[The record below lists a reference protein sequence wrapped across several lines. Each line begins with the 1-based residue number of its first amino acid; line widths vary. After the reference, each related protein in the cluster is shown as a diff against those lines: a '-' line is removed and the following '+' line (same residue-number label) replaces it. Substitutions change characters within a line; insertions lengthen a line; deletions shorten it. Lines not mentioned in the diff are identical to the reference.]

1 MFNNGLY
8 TLYRIYK
15 DSIESQ
21 NVDNEV
27 SNFDGEDDGLER

>member
-1 MFNNGLY
+1 MSKNH
-8 TLYRIYK
+8 IYK

-21 NVDNEV
+21 NIDSEV